1 MEYKEIRD
9 ILIASIVLAVA
20 FAVLRVGG
28 ILDIFDNMNT
38 ATTLLLV
45 SFITVP
51 TSFVFHELGHR
62 YLARKYNCY
71 AEFRMWP
78 FGLILALVTGLSGL
92 GLFAAPG
99 AVYIHPRSDMWGTPV
114 HISKKRMGL
123 ISLIGPAINV
133 ALAGIFSLLF
143 ILLPAYDYI
152 FSVGISINL
161 ILALFNMIPFPPLDG
176 SKIFAWDKKIWIAF
190 VIAAAGAYISYL
202 YFLPSAI

>member
-1 MEYKEIRD
+1 MEYREIRD
-9 ILIASIVLAVA
+9 ILVASIVLAVA

-28 ILDIFDNMNT
+28 ILGVFDNMNT
-38 ATTLLLV
+38 VTMLLIA

-71 AEFRMWP
+71 AEFRMWK
-78 FGLILALVTGLSGL
+78 FGLVLALVTGFSGF

-99 AVYIHPRSDMWGTPV
+99 AVYIHPRADMWGTPV
-114 HISKKRMGL
+114 HISRKRMGL

-133 ALAGIFSLLF
+133 ALAGIFFLLIF
-143 ILLPAYDYI
+143 LFPAYDYI
-152 FSVGISINL
+152 FIIGVSINL
-161 ILALFNMIPFPPLDG
+161 VLALFNMIPFPPLDG
-176 SKIFAWDKKIWIAF
+176 SKVFAWNKKIWIAF
-190 VIAAAGAYISYL
+190 VAFATVAYISYL

>member
-1 MEYKEIRD
+1 MESRELRD
-9 ILIASIVLAVA
+9 IVVASVVLAVA

-28 ILDIFDNMNT
+28 IFGVFDNINT
-38 ATTLLLV
+38 ITILLIA

-78 FGLILALVTGLSGL
+78 LGLVLALVTGLSGL

-99 AVYIHPRSDMWGTPV
+99 AVYIHPRSDMWGTPA

-133 ALAGIFSLLF
+133 ALAGIFFLLLF
-143 ILLPAYDYI
+143 LFPAYDYI
-152 FSVGISINL
+152 FTIGISINL
-161 ILALFNMIPFPPLDG
+161 VLALFNMIPFPPLDG
-176 SKIFAWDKKIWIAF
+176 SKVFAWDKRIWIGF
-190 VIAAAGAYISYL
+190 VIVAGASYVSYL
-202 YFLPSAI
+202 YFLPSAF

>member
-1 MEYKEIRD
+1 MESRELRD
-9 ILIASIVLAVA
+9 IVVASVVLAVA

-28 ILDIFDNMNT
+28 IFGILDNINT
-38 ATTLLLV
+38 VTMLLIA

-78 FGLILALVTGLSGL
+78 FGLILALITGLSGL

-123 ISLIGPAINV
+123 ISLIGPAINIV
-133 ALAGIFSLLF
+133 LAGIFFLMALMIPLTISDINVFLLGVNINV
-143 ILLPAYDYI
+143 IL
-152 FSVGISINL
+152 G
-161 ILALFNMIPFPPLDG
+161 LFNMIPFPPLDG
-176 SKIFAWDKKIWIAF
+176 SKVFAWDKRIWVAF
-190 VIAAAGAYISYL
+190 TAPLVILMVLLA
-202 YFLPSAI
+202 F